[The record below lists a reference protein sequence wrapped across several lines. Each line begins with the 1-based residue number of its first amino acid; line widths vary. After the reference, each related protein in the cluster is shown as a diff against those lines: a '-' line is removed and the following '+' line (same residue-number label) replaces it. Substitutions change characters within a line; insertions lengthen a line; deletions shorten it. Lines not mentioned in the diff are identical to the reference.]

1 MAIPQQNRDTRD
13 SPLTLAVVSDVH
25 YASDAE
31 KARRGH
37 ESRAIPGWFLR
48 RLTTAYRHYIWLR
61 DPFAH
66 NHLLDRF
73 LAAARDADWVVANG
87 DYSCDTAF
95 VGACDEP
102 AFISATECLGRLRG
116 TFGERFDA
124 TIGDHE
130 LGKLSLFGGK
140 GGLRLASW
148 ERTLNGLNLAPF
160 WRRDF
165 GRCTLLGVTSTLVAL
180 PLFEPEGLPEE
191 VTAWR
196 QLREEHLERI
206 RDVFRELEPGRGVLL
221 FCHDPSALPFLWR
234 EGVIRRRL
242 DQVAFT
248 VIGHLHTGLVYRV
261 GRLLAGMPRIT
272 FLGNSVR
279 RMSEALH
286 QARCWRDFRV
296 RLCPSLSGS
305 ELLKDGGHAT
315 VTLDP
320 ATGRFENFT
329 LHRMPR

>member
-1 MAIPQQNRDTRD
+1 MAIPQQIRDTHPA
-13 SPLTLAVVSDVH
+13 PLTLAVVSDVH
-25 YASDAE
+25 YAGDAE

-37 ESRAIPGWFLR
+37 EGRAIPGWFLR
-48 RLTTAYRHYIWLR
+48 HLTTAYRHYIWLR

-73 LAAARDADWVVANG
+73 IVAAKDADWVVANG

-102 AFISATECLGRLRG
+102 AFISASECLGRLRDAFAG
-116 TFGERFDA
+116 RFAA

-148 ERTLNGLNLAPF
+148 ERTLHGLALEPF

-180 PLFEPEGLPEE
+180 PLFEPEALPEE
-191 VTAWR
+191 VAAWR
-196 QLREEHLERI
+196 RLREEHVERL
-206 RDVFRELEPGRGVLL
+206 RDVFRHLEPDRRVLL

-234 EGVIRRRL
+234 EGVIRSRL
-242 DQVAFT
+242 DQVALT

-315 VTLDP
+315 ITLDP
-320 ATGRFENFT
+320 ATGGFGRFT